1 MKIEEYLG
9 TLPSGMLSGAD
20 AELSQRSLREM
31 FRLAGLGAGDTVY
44 HLGCGRSAEG
54 VRIALTEFGARR
66 AVGVDSDASRLRDA
80 RALLEGVEQEEEEE
94 EEDAAQGA
102 GLRGRYRLECAD
114 IRDADMS
121 DATVVL
127 FWFAN
132 DSDLIDAMTK
142 RFGSLGDGT
151 RILTV
156 WGPLPGCLPDAV
168 DFPYVMCKTPFRP
181 ARDVGEQLRAVF
193 KRDCVDFVTAWEH
206 AERYTKALGP
216 PGTANDRFL
225 TIIQTLTIW
234 TNAWQL
240 GIACG
245 EEIPEPISTY
255 VKLMKM
261 NFDIDFDHLLRRDRQ
276 KDP

>member
-1 MKIEEYLG
+1 MKIEEYLRM
-9 TLPSGMLSGAD
+9 LPDDMLSGAD
-20 AELSQRSLREM
+20 AELSRRSLRDM

-54 VRIALTEFGARR
+54 IRIALTEFGARR
-66 AVGVDSDASRLRDA
+66 AVGVDSDASKIRDA
-80 RALLEGVEQEEEEE
+80 RALLEGGVQVG
-94 EEDAAQGA
+94 DAAQSA
-102 GLRGRYRLECAD
+102 GMRDRYRLECAD

-121 DATVVL
+121 DATVIL

-132 DSDLIDAMTK
+132 DSDLIDAMAE

-168 DFPYVMCKTPFRP
+168 DFPYVMCKTPLRP
-181 ARDVGEQLRAVF
+181 AKDVGEQLRAVF

-234 TNAWQL
+234 TNAWRL

-261 NFDIDFDHLLRRDRQ
+261 NFDIDFDHLLTREQQRD
-276 KDP
+276 P

>member
-9 TLPSGMLSGAD
+9 TLPAGMLSGAD

-54 VRIALTEFGARR
+54 IRIALTEFGARR
-66 AVGVDSDASRLRDA
+66 AVGVDSDASKLRDA
-80 RALLEGVEQEEEEE
+80 RALLEGMVQEEEEE
-94 EEDAAQGA
+94 AAQGA

-121 DATVVL
+121 DATVIL

-132 DSDLIDAMTK
+132 DSDLIDAMTE

-168 DFPYVMCKTPFRP
+168 DFPYVMCKTPLRP
-181 ARDVGEQLRAVF
+181 ARDVGEQLKAVF

-234 TNAWQL
+234 TNAWRL

-261 NFDIDFDHLLRRDRQ
+261 NFDIDFDHMLRRDQQ
-276 KDP
+276 KNS